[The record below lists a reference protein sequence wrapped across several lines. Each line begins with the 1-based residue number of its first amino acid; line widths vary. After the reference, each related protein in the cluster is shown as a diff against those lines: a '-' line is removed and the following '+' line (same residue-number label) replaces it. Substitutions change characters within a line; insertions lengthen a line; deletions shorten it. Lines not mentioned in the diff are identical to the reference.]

1 MVNRFDMDE
10 TAVTEVLE
18 DPEGLVGREL
28 TRLAEAMQHVAEAKA
43 PVRTGNTWS
52 SKSNARPP
60 GFLKEHVR
68 THHADIDHNGSLF
81 SGVDAP
87 ADPTIFLE
95 KPARQMHEAHPF
107 LTTALWTSEL

>member
-10 TAVTEVLE
+10 TAVTEMLE
-18 DPEGLVGREL
+18 DPEGLVGNEL

-52 SKSNARPP
+52 SKSNAHAP
-60 GFLKEHVR
+60 GYLKANVR
-68 THHADIDHNGSLF
+68 THNAEMDHNGRLF

-87 ADPTIFLE
+87 MDPTIFLE
-95 KPARQMHEAHPF
+95 KPAEQMNEAHPF